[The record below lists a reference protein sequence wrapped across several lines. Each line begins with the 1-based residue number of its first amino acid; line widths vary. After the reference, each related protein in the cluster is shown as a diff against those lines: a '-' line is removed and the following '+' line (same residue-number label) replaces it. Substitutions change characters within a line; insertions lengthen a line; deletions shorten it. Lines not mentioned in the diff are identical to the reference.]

1 MKRYKKKEMLQI
13 TATLVKANR
22 TLVKAMEHGTED
34 LQDVFAQCQESAI
47 KLGTAIEEQ
56 YMSDYP
62 ETVQNLVSLLEEYC
76 ESIYQMSMTG
86 TDLALC
92 RRLSKNIH
100 RILMKAENG
109 IRYEL
114 PKDRVEVVFLPYKA
128 SMWDS
133 LESVWKAAEKD
144 DNTDA
149 YVIPIPYYDRNSD
162 GSLKQEHYEADQYP
176 QYVPITDYREYSF
189 EERMPDMVFIHNP
202 YDGANFV
209 TTVHPFFYSDNIKK
223 YTDCLVYIPYYATA
237 GGMSEAQSF
246 CPAYVNADY
255 IVIQA
260 EKYRKYFDER
270 IPQEKFL
277 AFGSPKFDSVI
288 QKCQQPPKAPTEW
301 GERMD
306 GKKVYFYNTSI
317 SGMLEDTAGFLAK
330 MSYVFD
336 TFEGRNDTCLL
347 WRPHPLLESTFLS
360 MRKEYW
366 EDYVK
371 LKEQFLAK
379 QIGILDTSPSI
390 ETAIAH
396 SDAYVGDAGTS
407 VTSLFGVV
415 GKPLFILDNHI
426 HHIPAQ
432 EDWRGLVY
440 YIPSDDHRDE
450 FAVIYGNKLYY
461 SPNNDFHYEFYCD
474 LSEYAGGNYYARA
487 YQIQNTVYV
496 LPRNAEHIL
505 AIDKNKSIR
514 RIELIHECEQRGA
527 FTGAFVYGEDIFVLP
542 ERYSS
547 LVCFHP
553 ATEEITY
560 VRGVGAF
567 NYGCVNGVNTICA
580 RAYHQGRFF
589 FLHPSGTQLL
599 IFDLQTHKVDIMDTG
614 LKQPYVAML
623 PESED
628 DNIFWLLPFEGTTVL
643 RWNYQTGEKQEY
655 DLYIEGLKS
664 FYQRRE
670 DECRQRYFGSMAV
683 TEDHRIIFAP
693 TWANMY
699 VCLDIESGR
708 VEKWDSPFEDSNVGQ
723 REYYPMWSA
732 GGFIRNRWDERK
744 YRYWCAQ
751 NRRIYDIDLITKD
764 VEELPL
770 VFDLQ
775 EIREH
780 VPGFSVESQWM
791 QYCCNENAFHTLE
804 DFLNGTLPG
813 SRFDRQKQLKEF
825 AKINASVDG
834 RCGERVYQFVK
845 ENI

>member
-1 MKRYKKKEMLQI
+1 MRKY
-13 TATLVKANR
+13 VK
-22 TLVKAMEHGTED
+22 ED
-34 LQDVFAQCQESAI
+34 LCKIIRQLADVNETLLR
-47 KLGTAIEEQ
+47 KGTALPQEKALEVLADCQQSAVEVGNRIEKDEGE
-56 YMSDYP
+56 D
-62 ETVQNLVSLLEEYC
+62 TLAVSLLEEYC
-76 ESIYQMSMTG
+76 ERLYQ
-86 TDLALC
+86 LC
-92 RRLSKNIH
+92 VNWSTMRIREKELKNI
-100 RILMKAENG
+100 RILLNRIKNF
-109 IRYEL
+109 ILYEL
-114 PKDRVEVVFLPYKA
+114 PDSRREMVFLPYKA

-133 LESVWKAAEKD
+133 MESVWQAAQADED
-144 DNTDA
+144 IDT
-149 YVIPIPYYDRNSD
+149 YVIPIPYYDRNPD
-162 GSLKQEHYEADQYP
+162 GTLKQEHDEADLYP
-176 QYVPITDYREYSF
+176 ADIPVTDYREYNF
-189 EERMPDMVFIHNP
+189 ENHMPDAVFIHNP
-202 YDGANFV
+202 YDGMNLV
-209 TTVHPFFYSDNIKK
+209 TTVHPFYYSDNLKK
-223 YTDCLVYIPYYATA
+223 YTNCLVYIPYYATA
-237 GGMSEAQSF
+237 GGMSEGQSL
-246 CPAYVNADY
+246 CPAYIHADY

-260 EKYRKYFDER
+260 EKYRQYFDER

-277 AFGSPKFDSVI
+277 ALGSPKFDSVI
-288 QKCQQPPKAPTEW
+288 RKCQQPPEAPDEW
-301 GERMD
+301 DEMMAGR
-306 GKKVYFYNTSI
+306 KVYFYNTSI

-379 QIGILDTSPSI
+379 QIGILDTSPGI

-426 HHIPAQ
+426 HHIPTQ

-505 AIDKNKSIR
+505 AIDKAKNIR

-527 FTGAFVYGEDIFVLP
+527 FTEAFVYRENIFILP
-542 ERYSS
+542 GRYSS

-553 ATEEITY
+553 ETEEITY
-560 VRGVGAF
+560 VRGIGAF
-567 NYGCVNGVNTICA
+567 NYGCVSGVNTLCG
-580 RAYHQGRFF
+580 RTYHQGRFF
-589 FLHPSGTQLL
+589 FLHTTGTQLL
-599 IFDLQTHKVDIMDTG
+599 IVDLQTFKADVVDTG
-614 LKQPYVAML
+614 LEQPYMAMV
-623 PESED
+623 PESEAEP
-628 DNIFWLLPFEGTTVL
+628 IFWLLPFEGTVVL

-655 DLYIEGLKS
+655 DLFIEGLKS
-664 FYQRRE
+664 FYQRKGE
-670 DECRQRYFGSMAV
+670 ECQERFFGSMAV
-683 TEDHRIIFAP
+683 TKDKRIVFAP
-693 TWANMY
+693 MWANHY

-708 VEKWDSPFEDSNVGQ
+708 VEKWDSPFEDYSVGQ
-723 REYYPMWSA
+723 KEYFPAWNA
-732 GGFIRNRWDERK
+732 GGFIRDREDNWT

-751 NRRIYDIDLITKD
+751 NRRLYDVDLIAKE
-764 VEELPL
+764 VKELPL

-775 EIREH
+775 EVREH

-804 DFLNGTLPG
+804 DFLDGTLPG
-813 SRFDRQKQLKEF
+813 AKFDREKQLKEF

-834 RCGERVYQFVK
+834 RCGERIYQFVK
-845 ENI
+845 ENL